1 MIMFIR
7 KRKYNSLVHK
17 INELTN
23 ECKTLKED
31 KNECQKTIMR
41 LTEEINQK
49 TPECQVGPWCEDCRH
64 RKAAPVDSFIN
75 YESNWL
81 SNSYAGLKEPKYI
94 YYCSKHTHEICS
106 EWESKN

>member
-1 MIMFIR
+1 MFIR

-49 TPECQVGPWCEDCRH
+49 TPECQVGPWCEDCQH
-64 RKAAPVDSFIN
+64 RKMAAIDSFIN
-75 YESNWL
+75 YESNWF
-81 SNSYAGLKEPKYI
+81 SNSYAELKEQKYI
-94 YYCSKHTHEICS
+94 YYCGKHLHEICP

>member
-1 MIMFIR
+1 MFIR

-49 TPECQVGPWCEDCRH
+49 TPECQVGHWCEDCQH
-64 RKAAPVDSFIN
+64 HKLASMSSCI
-75 YESNWL
+75 Y
-81 SNSYAGLKEPKYI
+81 YKEGIYFKSMADYKMPNYI
-94 YYCSKHTHEICS
+94 YYCGKHTHEICP
-106 EWESKN
+106 EWECKNK